1 MNPLLILVLTL
12 EEAPAPEDTK
22 PGWIAFLIFMLLVAT
37 VVFLAYSLNKH
48 LRKARANFDERE
60 GGTPSTPS

>member
-1 MNPLLILVLTL
+1 MNPLLTLVLAL
-12 EEAPAPEDTK
+12 EETPAPEDTK

-48 LRKARANFDERE
+48 LRKARDNFDERDRDNPPD
-60 GGTPSTPS
+60 TL